1 MPSERCV
8 AGVGE
13 VLMDVFEDG
22 EATVGGA
29 PFNVIFH
36 LNQLIQTLSQGEA
49 FFLSAVGRDD
59 WGHKILTSIAAAGI
73 SRRHLA
79 EVDHPTG
86 TALVFEHEGGA
97 GFEIRSNVAWD
108 FIALEPCAAEVA
120 RRCDA
125 VVFGS
130 LGQRSQL
137 SRASIQRFVAFVQ
150 GHRLYDV
157 NLRRNTRSGT
167 AGYSAEIITES
178 LKLATIVKMNEAEL
192 EEVVEI
198 LGSSFPSS
206 DPLDRMRLSAE
217 WLCKEFSLDAIAITR
232 GPKGACLFTKG
243 RYLTLPDSTIDQA
256 LVHPVG
262 AGDAFAAG
270 LLFGMMEG
278 WIPEQSM
285 ELAKIVSSFV
295 VQQVSATPFLDET
308 LLAEIRTL
316 ARAADRSKPSRLET
330 CEATEY
336 GMEENSPNPNMIGFL
351 TE

>member
-36 LNQLIQTLSQGEA
+36 LNQLIQALSKGEA

-59 WGHKILTSIAAAGI
+59 RGCKIRASVAAAGI
-73 SRRHLA
+73 SHRYLA

-86 TALVFEHEGGA
+86 TALVFEQEGGA
-97 GFEIRSNVAWD
+97 GFEIQPNVAWD
-108 FIALEPCAAEVA
+108 FLALEPSAWEVA
-120 RRCDA
+120 RRCEA

-137 SRASIQRFVAFVQ
+137 SRASIQRFVSLTQ

-167 AGYSAEIITES
+167 AGYSAEIILDS

-192 EEVVEI
+192 DEVVEL
-198 LGSSFPSS
+198 LGSTSSSS
-206 DPLDRMRLSAE
+206 DPQDRMRQRAE
-217 WLCKEFSLDAIAITR
+217 SLCKDFSLDAIAITR
-232 GPKGACLFTKG
+232 GPKGACLFTNG
-243 RYLTLPDSTIDQA
+243 RHLTLPDSTVDQA

-278 WIPEQSM
+278 WIPEHGM
-285 ELAKIVSSFV
+285 ELANIVSSFV
-295 VQQVSATPFLDET
+295 VQQVSATPFLHET
-308 LLAEIRTL
+308 VLADIRML
-316 ARAADRSKPSRLET
+316 ADVADRTVNIQAS
-330 CEATEY
+330 
-336 GMEENSPNPNMIGFL
+336 
-351 TE
+351 